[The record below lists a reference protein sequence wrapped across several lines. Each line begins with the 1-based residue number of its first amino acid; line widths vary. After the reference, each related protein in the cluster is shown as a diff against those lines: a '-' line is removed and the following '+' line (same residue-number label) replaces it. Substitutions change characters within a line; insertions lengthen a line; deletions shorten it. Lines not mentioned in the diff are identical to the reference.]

1 MPRRRICAFMRSGRA
16 ITIYVCLLNPPT
28 LSAQQAIPTLTVGQS
43 SYLQSCGGCHGVDG
57 TSESRLVPSL
67 RNVAG
72 AFLCTRAGR
81 SYLVRLPNIAFANAD
96 DATLASLLNFVV
108 FDLGGKSAPP
118 DARPFSSEEVNT
130 LRSNPLKDASIKRV
144 RKQMVE
150 EASQRCAPARLLSTD
165 GAQAY

>member
-1 MPRRRICAFMRSGRA
+1 MPRRLISAFMRSGCA
-16 ITIYVCLLNPPT
+16 ITIYAWLLTPPAV
-28 LSAQQAIPTLTVGQS
+28 SAQHAIPTLTVGQS

-57 TSESRLVPSL
+57 TSESHLVPSL

-118 DARPFSSEEVNT
+118 DARPFSSEEVST
-130 LRSNPLKDASIKRV
+130 LRSNPLKGTSIKRV
-144 RKQMVE
+144 RKQMVD
-150 EASQRCAPARLLSTD
+150 EASQRCARARLLTTD
-165 GAQAY
+165 GAPAY

>member
-1 MPRRRICAFMRSGRA
+1 MMRCLIFAFMRSGCVV
-16 ITIYVCLLNPPT
+16 TICIWLLTPPT
-28 LSAQQAIPTLTVGQS
+28 VSGQQAIPTLTVGQS

-57 TSESRLVPSL
+57 TSESHLVPSL

-72 AFLCTRAGR
+72 AFLCTPAGR
-81 SYLVRLPNIAFANAD
+81 SYLIRLPNIAFANAD
-96 DATLASLLNFVV
+96 NATLASLLNFVV

-118 DARPFSSEEVNT
+118 DARPFSSEEVST

-144 RKQMVE
+144 RAQMIQ
-150 EASQRCAPARLLSTD
+150 EALERCAPARLLSTD